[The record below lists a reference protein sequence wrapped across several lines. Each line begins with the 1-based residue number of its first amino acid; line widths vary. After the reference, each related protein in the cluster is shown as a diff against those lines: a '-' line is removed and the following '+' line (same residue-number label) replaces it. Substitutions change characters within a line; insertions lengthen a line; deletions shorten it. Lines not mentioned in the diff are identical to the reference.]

1 MSRESRRG
9 FTLLEVLV
17 AGLIVAIG
25 IAALMS
31 GFGALSQSQRRMV
44 ERETVERLVHAKLKE
59 LVATREYE
67 TVTEGDFSLEGLE
80 DYTWE
85 VTIEESGIEN
95 VQYLQLTVRY
105 GSADRYATAETL
117 VFTPPAPTEDQ
128 QQQEAI

>member
-1 MSRESRRG
+1 MSRESKG

-17 AGLIVAIG
+17 AGIIVAVG

-44 ERETVERLVHAKLKE
+44 ERETVERLAHSKLKE
-59 LVATREYE
+59 LTATREYE

-80 DYTWE
+80 DYTWQ
-85 VTIEESGIEN
+85 VTVEESGIEN
-95 VQYLQLTVRY
+95 VQYLLVSVTY
-105 GSADRYATAETL
+105 GSTDRQATAETL

-128 QQQEAI
+128 QQEAA